1 MKAIILAAGRGMR
14 LNEGRSSIPKS
25 MEKIGDQSIIHFQI
39 EQCLKLGIKKFVVV
53 VGYEKVML
61 TEHVLKK
68 VNSSQ
73 VHFIENQYFA
83 ETNTLYSLY
92 LTGKY
97 FSEDFIYF
105 NADVY
110 FHPLLLQKIVNDN
123 GKTELLIEKKECG
136 EEEVKV
142 AIENDRIVEIHK
154 QVDLNKAVG
163 EFIGI
168 GKFARKDQDA
178 LFEALELGA
187 NTGQSNNYFEYAVNM
202 ISGFCDLHPV
212 FTDDLPCIEIDFQGD
227 LKRAREVVY
236 PQVQSYLDMQK

>member
-25 MEKIGDQSIIHFQI
+25 MEMIGDQSIIHYQI
-39 EQCLKLGIKKFVVV
+39 EQCLKCGINKFVVV

-68 VNSSQ
+68 VNKNH

-83 ETNTLYSLY
+83 TTNTLHSLY
-92 LTGKY
+92 LTSKY

-105 NADVY
+105 NADVF
-110 FHPLLLQKIVNDN
+110 FHPELLKKIVNDN
-123 GKTELLIEKKECG
+123 GKTELLIEKKDCG

-142 AIENDRIVEIHK
+142 AIENNRIVEIHK
-154 QVDLNKAVG
+154 QVDLGKSVG

-168 GKFARKDQDA
+168 GKFAYKD
-178 LFEALELGA
+178 LESFKEALELGV
-187 NTGQSNNYFEYAVNM
+187 NTGHSNNYFEYAVNM
-202 ISGFCDLHPV
+202 ISSICELHPV
-212 FTDDLPCIEIDFQGD
+212 FTDGLPCIEIDFQDD
-227 LKRAREVVY
+227 LQRAREVIY
-236 PQVQSYLDMQK
+236 PQVKSFIDSQE